1 MENSTNNFL
10 KNVFKGV
17 FFSIISSLVFLIIFA
32 IILTY
37 TNVAEITIVPVI
49 IVISG
54 ISILIGSILES
65 RKLNKNGI
73 WLGGAIGIIYMLIIY
88 FISSLLNNDFSLNV
102 QSFVMILVAIICGMI
117 GGIIGVNR
125 SRKWRICIEIYVVE
139 LRNI

>member
-1 MENSTNNFL
+1 MENSTNNFF

-17 FFSIISSLVFLIIFA
+17 FFSIISSLIFLIIFA

-54 ISILIGSILES
+54 ISMLIGSILES
-65 RKLNKNGI
+65 RKLSKNGI

-125 SRKWRICIEIYVVE
+125 SRK
-139 LRNI
+139 

>member
-1 MENSTNNFL
+1 MENSTNNFF

-125 SRKWRICIEIYVVE
+125 SRK
-139 LRNI
+139 